1 MKIGDRVAYIPL
13 HAGGDL
19 SHPDVET
26 GIITSIGLVYVFVRF
41 DTQPDDA
48 PGKSCDVEDLR
59 LLETEKMSN
68 EELWQVQLGRDGALL
83 CACGDERK
91 DHPNDG
97 PCNLNGLGHGIPS
110 SEPEA
115 RCLAY
120 KPVK

>member
-1 MKIGDRVAYIPL
+1 MKVGDRVAYLPL

-19 SHPDVET
+19 SHPD
-26 GIITSIGLVYVFVRF
+26 
-41 DTQPDDA
+41 
-48 PGKSCDVEDLR
+48 
-59 LLETEKMSN
+59 
-68 EELWQVQLGRDGALL
+68 
-83 CACGDERK
+83 DERK